1 MLIAHKNGKSL
12 KMATSGKRGVVKF
25 HDKKERGDYDTMLLE
40 DNLGLPY
47 VPQQV
52 ILSYTD

>member
-1 MLIAHKNGKSL
+1 VLIAHKNGKSL

>member
-1 MLIAHKNGKSL
+1 MDA
-12 KMATSGKRGVVKF
+12 SGKRGVVKF
-25 HDKKERGDYDTMLLE
+25 HDKKERGEHDDMLLE

-52 ILSYTD
+52 IF